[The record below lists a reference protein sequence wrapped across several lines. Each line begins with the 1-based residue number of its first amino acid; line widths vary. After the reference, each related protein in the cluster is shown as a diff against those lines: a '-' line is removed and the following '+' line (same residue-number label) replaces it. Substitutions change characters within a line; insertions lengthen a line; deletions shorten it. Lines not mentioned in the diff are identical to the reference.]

1 MVQVAITGSFNPPHE
16 GHVYLV
22 KRCLE
27 LGLSPVVLVGDNPEK
42 TYLIDGTERAN
53 LMYQFLQRDVIS
65 LSSYFKYVPCLYSP
79 RENIGYD
86 AKRLGCQF
94 LVRGVRDEE
103 DYRYESELANWNME
117 HNNLPTIF
125 IPSTKELETISS
137 SGTKQS

>member
-1 MVQVAITGSFNPPHE
+1 MIQVAITGSFNPPHE

-27 LGLSPVVLVGDNPEK
+27 LGLSPVVLVGNNPEK
-42 TYLIDGTERAN
+42 FYTTDGAARAS
-53 LMYQFLQRDVIS
+53 LMAALLDSPGTV
-65 LSSYFKYVPCLYSP
+65 YVPCLYSP
-79 RENIGYD
+79 SENIGGD

-103 DYRYESELANWNME
+103 DYKYESELANWNME

-125 IPSTKELETISS
+125 IPSTKELKSISS

>member
-1 MVQVAITGSFNPPHE
+1 MIQVAITGSFNPPHE

-27 LGLSPVVLVGDNPEK
+27 LGLEPIVLVGNNPEK
-42 TYLIDGTERAN
+42 LYAIDGIERSKLISN
-53 LMYQFLQRDVIS
+53 LLERSGMTYITCV
-65 LSSYFKYVPCLYSP
+65 YSP

-94 LVRGVRDEE
+94 LVRGIRNEE

-125 IPSTKELETISS
+125 IPSTKELKTISS
-137 SGTKQS
+137 SGTKES